1 MSAPVKSL
9 LVRCDPWLVA
19 LPVACVRRLVADEA
33 VAAVAGAVGDSPWL
47 GTVAVGGERLPAWD
61 LGRLLGLKGGGAA
74 WVLIDRPLPAAL
86 RVGRCLHVV
95 DLAPEMSRRVPD
107 AAGGIP
113 GAGCFA
119 AADGGFG
126 LAVDPRELLAEAALA
141 DVGTGAGR

>member
-1 MSAPVKSL
+1 MSAPAKSL

-19 LPVACVRRLVADEA
+19 LPVPCVRRLVSDEA
-33 VAAVAGAVGDSPWL
+33 VAVVAGAAGDSAWL
-47 GTVAVGGERLPAWD
+47 GTVAVDGERLPAWD
-61 LGRLLGLKGGGAA
+61 LGRLLGLAGGGAA
-74 WVLIDRPLPAAL
+74 WVLIDRPMPAAL

-95 DLAPEMSRRVPD
+95 DLAPGAARRMPP
-107 AAGGIP
+107 AAGGLP

-141 DVGTGAGR
+141 GAGR